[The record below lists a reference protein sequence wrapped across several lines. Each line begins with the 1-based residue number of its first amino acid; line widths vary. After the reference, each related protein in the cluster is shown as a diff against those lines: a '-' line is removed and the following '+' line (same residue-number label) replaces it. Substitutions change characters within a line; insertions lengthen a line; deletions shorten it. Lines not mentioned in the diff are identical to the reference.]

1 MKLDKIARQIRRDL
15 TASPKKAAALGV
27 MLLVAIYFWA
37 PMVWGWI
44 APGTSDGKQAVA
56 ASEVILEDD
65 PVDPVAITNKK
76 GRVFSWEKVRRKVAA
91 DPRMTPALFEATWS
105 DPFRPAES
113 LEPAGPASTAVAP
126 GQANAQVDP
135 TELGLKLTSVAIS
148 SRQRVAFINGE
159 KYREG
164 ELVPV
169 AGKDGQPASGVEFRL
184 VQVGFR
190 EVGLEYRGKTY
201 TLELNRPRLAPGDT
215 FERTH

>member
-15 TASPKKAAALGV
+15 VASPKKAVALGL

-44 APGTSDGKQAVA
+44 KPGTSDGKPTVA

-65 PVDPVAITNKK
+65 PVDPVATAHKK

-91 DPRMTPALFEATWS
+91 DPRMTPALFETSWS
-105 DPFRPAES
+105 DPFRPAEIR
-113 LEPAGPASTAVAP
+113 ETGGPASTATELAR
-126 GQANAQVDP
+126 GTAQVDP
-135 TELGLKLTSVAIS
+135 ADLGLKLTSVAIS
-148 SRQRVAFINGE
+148 SRHRVAIINGE

-169 AGKDGQPASGVEFRL
+169 TGKDGQSATGVEFRL
-184 VQVGFR
+184 VQVGFY
-190 EVGLEYRGKTY
+190 EVGLEYQGKTY
-201 TLELNRPRLAPGDT
+201 TLELSRPRLAPGDSLQ
-215 FERTH
+215 RTH